1 MAMDAGSDENM
12 RLKRIFEA
20 DRSALPPDGGTEFNR
35 LIFAASPYLLQHADN
50 PVDWYE
56 WGDGA
61 FEWARTE
68 DRPIFLSIGYATCH
82 WCHVM
87 AHESFEDPEVAAV
100 LNRDF
105 VAIKVD
111 REERPDIDETYMRV
125 AQLMNGSGGWPL
137 NVCLTPERE
146 PFFVATYIP
155 KHSRGGMPG
164 LVEILGRIA
173 DVWKTRRELIRGN
186 CDAILDSLRRLS
198 AAAPGEIPGEEPL
211 RGARRLLAAMFD
223 GAHGGFGQSPKFP
236 MPLNISFLLRYGRR
250 FGDSGAIAMAVTT
263 LEAIRSGGIFDQAG
277 FGLHRYSVDNRW
289 LVPHFEKMLYDQALV
304 ALAAVE
310 AFQCTGRG
318 FLLEMAE
325 EICDFVL
332 RELSAPEGGF
342 YSALDADSEG
352 EEGRYYVWTPDQVR
366 SILGQSEGEICCR
379 FFDVS
384 EGGNFEGANV
394 LSAPVS
400 PDDFARSEGLTV
412 EGLLEKKERWRNLL
426 LAERKGRVRPFRDE
440 KIVTSWNGL
449 MIAALARLYSAGG
462 GKRFI
467 EAAEAALARI
477 NRDLR
482 VSGGRL
488 LRSIHR
494 GEGRVAA
501 FLEDYAALLTGVL
514 ALYEATLEKRYLDEA
529 CLLARDMLRLF
540 SGDGPGLHDTGN
552 DAETVLLRGHQA
564 YDGVIPSG
572 NGLAAAGLVRLGRI
586 VDDERLTE
594 SGEEIVRAFIAGA
607 ESQPTAH
614 LQTLMAL
621 DLLRGPVVEVTI
633 SEGGKGELHA
643 MLSEIARRFV
653 PGLVLKKEPAGL
665 DGMTAGVC
673 AAGACRP
680 RVASPGELGRLLDG
694 IIAEIFPASAAGE
707 YREG

>member
-1 MAMDAGSDENM
+1 MDTDTRSEQQV

-20 DRSALPPDGGTEFNR
+20 DRGSLPPDGGAEFNR
-35 LIFAASPYLLQHADN
+35 LIFATSPYLLLHADN

-56 WGDGA
+56 WGGEA
-61 FEWARTE
+61 FERARAE
-68 DRPIFLSIGYATCH
+68 DKPIFLSIGYATCH

-137 NVCLTPERE
+137 NVCLTSGRE

-164 LVEILGRIA
+164 LVQILGRIA
-173 DVWKTRRELIRGN
+173 DVWKTQRELIRGN
-186 CDAILDSLRRLS
+186 SDAILASLRRLS
-198 AAAPGEIPGEEPL
+198 AAVPGEIPGEEPL
-211 RGARRLLAAMFD
+211 HGARRRLAAMFD

-263 LEAIRSGGIFDQAG
+263 LEAIRCGGIFDQIG
-277 FGLHRYSVDNRW
+277 FGIHRYSVDNRW
-289 LVPHFEKMLYDQALV
+289 QIPHFEKMLYDQALV

-332 RELSAPEGGF
+332 RELAAPEGGF

-352 EEGRYYVWTPDQVR
+352 EEGRYYVWTPVQVR

-379 FFDVS
+379 FFNVS
-384 EGGNFEGANV
+384 AGGNFDGANV

-400 PDDFARSEGLTV
+400 PDDFARREGVTI
-412 EGLLEKKERWRNLL
+412 EGLLEKKERWRQLL
-426 LAERKGRVRPFRDE
+426 LAEREGRVRPFRDE

-449 MIAALARLYSAGG
+449 MMAALARLYSAGG
-462 GKRFI
+462 EKRFI
-467 EAAEAALARI
+467 EAADAALARI

-482 VSGGRL
+482 ISGGRL

-529 CLLARDMLRLF
+529 CSLAQDMLRLF

-552 DAETVLLRGHQA
+552 DAETVLMRGRQA

-607 ESQPTAH
+607 VSQPSAH
-614 LQTLMAL
+614 LQTLMVL
-621 DLLRGPVVEVTI
+621 DLLQGPVVEVTI
-633 SEGGKGELHA
+633 AGGREDGLRA
-643 MLSEIARRFV
+643 MLAEVGRRYM
-653 PGLVLKKEPAGL
+653 PALVLKRGSAGNDAL
-665 DGMTAGVC
+665 VVSVC

-680 RVASPGELGRLLDG
+680 RIASPGELGRLLDG
-694 IIAEIFPASAAGE
+694 IIAEISPAPAVGE
-707 YREG
+707 YREV

>member
-1 MAMDAGSDENM
+1 MAMDSGSDENM
-12 RLKRIFEA
+12 RLTRIFEA
-20 DRSALPPDGGTEFNR
+20 DRSVLPPDGGDEFNR
-35 LIFAASPYLLQHADN
+35 LIFATSPYLLQHADN
-50 PVDWYE
+50 PVEWYE
-56 WGDGA
+56 WGEEA
-61 FEWARTE
+61 FERARTE
-68 DRPIFLSIGYATCH
+68 DRPVFLSIGYATCH

-87 AHESFEDPEVAAV
+87 AHESFGDSEVAAV

-125 AQLMNGSGGWPL
+125 AQLMNGNGGWPL
-137 NVCLTPERE
+137 NVCLTSERE

-173 DVWKTRRELIRGN
+173 DVWKSRRELIRGN
-186 CDAILDSLRRLS
+186 SDAILESLRRLS
-198 AAAPGEIPGEEPL
+198 ATVPGEIAGAEPL
-211 RGARRLLAAMFD
+211 HGARRQLAAIFD
-223 GAHGGFGQSPKFP
+223 VDHGGFGQSPKSP

-250 FGDSGAIAMAVTT
+250 FGDPDAIAMAETT
-263 LEAIRSGGIFDQAG
+263 LEAIRCGGIFDQAG

-289 LVPHFEKMLYDQALV
+289 QIPHFEKMLYDQALV

-318 FLLEMAE
+318 FMLGMSED
-325 EICDFVL
+325 ICDFVL
-332 RELSAPEGGF
+332 RELAAPEGGF
-342 YSALDADSEG
+342 YSAIDADSEG
-352 EEGRYYVWTPDQVR
+352 EEGRYYVWTPAQVR
-366 SILGQSEGEICCR
+366 SILGQSEGELCCR
-379 FFDVS
+379 FFNVS
-384 EGGNFEGANV
+384 EEGNFEGVNV
-394 LSAPVS
+394 LSVPVS
-400 PDDFARSEGLTV
+400 PDDFARREGLTV
-412 EGLLEKKERWRNLL
+412 EGVLEKKERWRKLL
-426 LAERKGRVRPFRDE
+426 LAEREGRVHPFRDE

-449 MIAALARLYSAGG
+449 MIAALSRLYWAGG

-482 VSGGRL
+482 LSGGRL

-501 FLEDYAALLTGVL
+501 FLEDYAALLTGVIN
-514 ALYEATLEKRYLDEA
+514 LYEATLEKRYLDEA
-529 CLLARDMLRLF
+529 CSLARDMLRLF
-540 SGDGPGLHDTGN
+540 SGDGPGLYDTGN
-552 DAETVLLRGHQA
+552 DADTVLMRGRQA

-607 ESQPTAH
+607 WSQPSAH

-633 SEGGKGELHA
+633 AGGGKGEFSA
-643 MLSEIARRFV
+643 MLAEIGRRFV
-653 PGLVLKKEPAGL
+653 PGLVLKKESARGE
-665 DGMTAGVC
+665 DITASVC

-680 RVASPGELGRLLDG
+680 RAASPGELGRLLDG
-694 IIAEIFPASAAGE
+694 IIAEISPASAAGE
-707 YREG
+707 YRGG